1 MGHNELLQ
9 LLTQHASNMGIGVE
23 HHADADAHGGG
34 GYLRRE
40 HKVQVSPR
48 EQGTARGSSLLAHE
62 LGHAEIDQS
71 APGRLLQSQYL
82 RSAAA
87 HAPTIGALIAV
98 MAQGSFLRKLA
109 LSAGTAA
116 ALQIPVLSSEMLADR
131 KGRKLLEHHG
141 ASADTL
147 ATHEH
152 ESTQGVN
159 SYLAHGMTGLGT
171 SLLFSAASALAA
183 KP

>member
-1 MGHNELLQ
+1 MEHNELLR
-9 LLTQHASNMGIGVE
+9 LLTQHASSMGIEVE
-23 HHADADAHGGG
+23 HHADADAYGGG
-34 GYLRRE
+34 GYLRKE
-40 HKVQVSPR
+40 HKVQVSPH

-71 APGRLLQSQYL
+71 VPGRLLQNQYL

-116 ALQIPVLSSEMLADR
+116 ALQVPVLSSEILADH
-131 KGRKLLEHHG
+131 KGRRLLEQHG
-141 ASADTL
+141 AGVSTL

-152 ESTQGVN
+152 ESTRGVN
-159 SYLAHGMTGLGT
+159 SYLAHGMTRLGT